1 MKTAFRLAVVTALLF
16 CALPSLRAQEDGF
29 FRKIGHRLTRFSPVY
44 DTTYVYQLD
53 LPGVVSPAADLIW
66 TGINLHRDV
75 SLQKVVGEKA
85 LYSVENHLARDLFE
99 KAGAGISYGNLA
111 FNYTVELNRHDTRR
125 NKYYNFS
132 LIRPRFAV
140 NFQYYHIHE
149 YLAGTLVPV
158 DAPDVSVDF
167 TSWEP
172 GQMRHVVIDGIYF
185 FNPEHFSYLATT
197 GRNVVQ
203 RRSGGSWLATACYSQ
218 GEYKYD
224 KSDGIVQEFPDR
236 IGRLQTG
243 SVSFGGGYSFNWV
256 PYHRDARGVHLKG
269 FRNLTIN
276 VTCLPRVSLYNHL
289 FVTEYDY
296 PSLEEATRMYERE
309 FGHLPSEEELKT
321 ELEDYRLSKGRED
334 ETARDYSFF
343 HPRLNLSA
351 HVGFIY
357 SWDRFFICATA
368 DFARYGFRPLET
380 VIWDEDV
387 NWYFKTVTRGNFYDI
402 TAHIQFNV
410 RF

>member
-29 FRKIGHRLTRFSPVY
+29 FRKIGHRLTRFSTVY

-66 TGINLHRDV
+66 TGINLYRDI

-256 PYHRDARGVHLKG
+256 PYHRAPHGDSFKG
-269 FRNLTIN
+269 LRNLTFN
-276 VTCLPRVSLYNHL
+276 ATLLPRISLYEHML
-289 FVTEYDY
+289 VTQYNDQAN
-296 PSLEEATRMYERE
+296 SRE
-309 FGHLPSEEELKT
+309 K
-321 ELEDYRLSKGRED
+321 DRN
-334 ETARDYSFF
+334 FF
-343 HPRLNLSA
+343 RPTLNLSA
-351 HVGFIY
+351 HAGFIY
-357 SWDRFFICATA
+357 SWSRYFICATA
-368 DFARYGFRPLET
+368 DFERYGFRKLET
-380 VIWDEDV
+380 VNHEPFDDL
-387 NWYFKTVTRGNFYDI
+387 NYKTVTWGNFYSI
-402 TAHIQFNV
+402 TTRIQFNV